1 MNCERGDIAIV
12 VKGYNNLSKVLTCIR
27 LVPMIEVQ
35 VALACKG
42 LAPKCSEG
50 NYWEVDVPIMWSDGV
65 KYDTLNYIPD
75 SFLRPIRDS
84 DGEDEMV
91 KLLGKPND
99 MIVA

>member
-1 MNCERGDIAIV
+1 MNCKQSDIAIV

-65 KYDTLNYIPD
+65 MNESVNYIAD

-84 DGEDEMV
+84 DGEDELLV
-91 KLLGKPND
+91 LLGKPND